1 MTKNVHHDLIQYTT
15 KSTVQAK
22 IKFDY

>member
-1 MTKNVHHDLIQYTT
+1 MTKNAHHDLIQYTT
-15 KSTVQAK
+15 KSTVQTK